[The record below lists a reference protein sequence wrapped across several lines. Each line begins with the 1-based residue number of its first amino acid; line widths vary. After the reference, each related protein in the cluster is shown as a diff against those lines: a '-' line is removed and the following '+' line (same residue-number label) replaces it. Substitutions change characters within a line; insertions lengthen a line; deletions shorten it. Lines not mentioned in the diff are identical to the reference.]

1 MRLTK
6 TQRKIIEETDRFPVE
21 QTVEK
26 TREELLELHEA
37 LGEGF
42 PSADSVQELA
52 DVIIMC
58 DRLMGIIGWNQVSDA
73 ITAKLERTKKRVAE
87 GYYDRK

>member
-6 TQRKIIEETDRFPVE
+6 TQRKVLEDTDRFPVE

-26 TREELLELHEA
+26 AREELLELHVA

-58 DRLMGIIGWNQVSDA
+58 DRLVAVIGWNQVSDA
-73 ITAKLERTKKRVAE
+73 ITEKLERTKKRVAE